1 MLDVREQLLST
12 VYFMSCQVHILYMSC
27 TTHTR
32 SAHGL
37 HVAPP
42 LVSARMRFQQIND
55 KFHNVLYGQQ
65 RFPRQQG
72 NH

>member
-12 VYFMSCQVHILYMSC
+12 VLHVMSSAHIIHVL
-27 TTHTR
+27 HTLK